1 MSGVRVVLADDH
13 ALMRAGLRALLS
25 EIPDIE
31 IVAEAGDGHEALR
44 AIERCRPRL
53 VLLDISMPGLNGL
66 EAITRALKLQPGLKI
81 IVLSMHTSSEY
92 VRQAIVAGAAGYLPK
107 AAALTELMQAVTCV
121 LRGETY
127 LSPVVAGHVA
137 ASLRAGPGEATQLD
151 RLTARHRE
159 VLQLVAEGK
168 TTKKIA
174 RVLGIGVRTVETH
187 RAELMDR
194 LDIHDVAG
202 LVRFAVQHGLIPSA
216 S

>member
-1 MSGVRVVLADDH
+1 MTGVRVVLADDH
-13 ALMRAGLRALLS
+13 PMMRAGLRALLN

-31 IVAEAGDGHEALR
+31 VVAEASDGREALR

-66 EAITRALKLQPGLKI
+66 EAITQALTLQPGLRI
-81 IVLSMHTSSEY
+81 IVVSMHTSSEY

-127 LSPVVAGHVA
+127 LSPAVAGHVA
-137 ASLRAGPGEATQLD
+137 ASLRAGPGEATPLD

-168 TTKKIA
+168 TTKEIA
-174 RVLGIGVRTVETH
+174 RILGIGVRTVETH
-187 RAELMDR
+187 RAELMSR

-202 LVRFAVQHGLIPSA
+202 LVRFAVQHGLISSA